1 MEIVIFHSQWFTLLY
16 IYRVPPAKYKNN
28 LNLYNNLKITIMRK
42 NVLISLLAVTGAPVV
57 ALANADVEITKDMW
71 QGDGLTVSPAGEVTV
86 STGKEVSIIKA
97 LAPGKYMLHATV
109 VDNAK
114 IVAVYNNKEYA
125 LDAPFTIEGND
136 RVNVTVKATAVT
148 PGVFKFSDVK
158 FELVFDFDNVP
169 AILALETQLSEIIN
183 STSAAFKAD
192 PAWNDDKTGLK
203 LIGSGLADQIKAIKT
218 GVYEAYDKNELWKGE
233 NSKELKALGE
243 SITAFGNDVK
253 NAAAY
258 VDAYV
263 AATAAYAIAK
273 TDYQNLT
280 DNEWKTATEYTKK
293 LYKEAY
299 ENLGKEIEQFNTDA
313 KAAYDAK
320 QVTSKEDRDAFT
332 KSVYDQI
339 DALKRNIA
347 KANGD
352 NASWTN
358 INSAYQAALGVFNAA
373 TAEINDKMAADGNY
387 ADWNTEALSKI
398 QGAWKQ
404 ISDAYKAIE
413 KDQTQA
419 AAKETEV
426 LKLIQVQQKVI
437 IDTETEYV
445 NKYTTAEANKA
456 AADAKIKTLE
466 DNFKTAKN
474 NPDVQ
479 KDFAKK
485 ITEIDKDITALK
497 SKVAKDYAAP
507 HNILTATYDTDV
519 NAIQSKID
527 ALKTKAADVIENY
540 DIYQELVANL
550 GGETGLMKDLNDAK
564 KVVADLKPAA
574 KEDTYDAAAKF
585 KATADNLQTVIEKI
599 NADVKKAY
607 DERKLNTTTRVDLD
621 KRIADTS
628 AAITQYETDGKAAM
642 ARFDVVSAALKDY
655 NAKLKTLKETVGVNT
670 SVTKTPSTTV
680 EGATYGECITNLEKK
695 ITKIDGDFKA
705 ANGKLDAEHLAAL
718 LAISLDASISND
730 AEALNAQFKADKD
743 KSEADAKVNAAKILY
758 NAANEFIGS
767 IQTRIDNHNTKDWK
781 AGNEDGELGLKYTD
795 LIDRLADIE
804 AELATQKAKV
814 TSFAASADDITAD
827 KAVEAMALLNV
838 IKDVNKINDNLVKLE
853 GEADA
858 QIALVKAENAAAKAV
873 ETAAKKVE
881 DTLDAAKKA
890 FMVTGE
896 NIDTQAKAIQDKV
909 DVVRTDAAA
918 ERAKEKIQEARKDSK
933 DTEGNVVKG
942 LDSRLAELQ
951 KAADDLKT
959 LAQDSTANFDAY
971 VALKKVYTTQEVK
984 LDNKNYTGYTDIFAK
999 VKDLIIANTKDENQK
1014 YYLGLIQ
1021 NTDPKGKY
1029 FKESED
1035 ILKAIEDAY
1044 AAGTAIDQTKE
1055 ITARIKALTA
1065 AVKELP
1071 TLATNDFKA
1080 NEAMVKEGDAVM
1092 TLWNEINTKYNGSD
1106 IAYET
1111 LKPLLDEL
1119 AKIQKEI
1126 KDEQQL
1132 VKDSYAKGE
1141 SAKQKNDVM
1150 KKYSEIRDELKK
1162 KEAFINGGDEYNN
1175 VIAGD
1180 NLNRYNAF
1188 LAAAKKA
1195 EEQYTAGR
1203 DMIKK
1208 YQSVSTEELRAL
1220 VNVATIIDA
1229 QENIYKYF
1237 NLIEDLRNEAKSTY
1251 DATTSPELWDV
1262 KGTYAGTAEVY
1273 ESDLIKAKNALD
1285 KAVND
1290 LVRAELDKKL
1300 TNLNDNQLTPAKAEI
1315 AAYDKNVQKTAF
1327 KDVVDFYN
1335 KLNDNSYRNNP
1346 FLINNLDSDW
1356 KTFDEIEAMLGADL
1370 EQAAKDEWKAMYEG
1384 KYVGAAGTL
1393 TEKDDR
1399 YAGAKNDNEK
1409 WLKALKDYAYDG
1421 AADDL
1426 KAYEKKTKETLDKAV
1441 EAADKAF
1448 KENNMFENI
1457 ETVRGFID
1465 KFYAEAAPV
1474 YKAAKDKAD
1483 KYADNVKAY
1492 GELTADYNTLTAKID
1507 AAKKYYEAF
1516 NIANSAIE
1524 ADIEAAYNIVKGWQA
1539 DLTQQNASAELVNRI
1554 NGNTIAKDKKWYDY
1568 DPITSG
1574 NIYNIYVASNSSEV
1588 AGIRA
1593 EIQSIKEEKNDAV
1606 KKFYGSNTEM
1616 IKTIEKYYDDNC
1628 KNLDKELDD
1637 LLKAF
1642 LDNATDET
1650 AKQDAGLL
1658 ALEKKVA
1665 KAHSGLT
1672 NLWKKDL
1679 IADVLANMN
1688 QIVADAEED
1697 YTAAYAAFGKTHKP
1711 VQKDNEEAFTA
1722 CRDRLDNIKSQIE
1735 TYGDDII
1742 TYDDKVIHVVE
1753 NIVEDIKAARAK
1765 VEAEDVPYIASE
1777 KALGKLKTATD
1788 EFVAEYNRVKTLVD
1802 AYQHQTKPCIIS
1814 GYENWSE
1821 FYNSYYSIVAAN
1833 VEVTNA
1839 KIVEAENLLENGPAS
1854 GLMTETEA
1862 DNIVN
1867 NFAYSA
1873 LTEVEALGAYY
1884 ETILVYG
1891 PNVAN
1896 AYRAMEKAFHSIDI
1910 NVYDENGELDA
1921 AHMAFENRYIAFMNY
1936 IQHFGYDYDGVILTP
1951 DKDINGNVWLDEN
1964 GEPTTAKPRIIY
1976 AKDEKLGVKLVAST
1990 TDALVEEMNALTASA
2005 AENQYVSGD
2014 LTGDREVL
2022 GDDYIAILNAA
2033 LNPESI
2039 EGKTFAAAD
2048 VNGDGKLT
2056 IADVTLIASKI
2067 TNGAFPTMGGV
2078 TPAPMSSAETM
2089 SVSAEDMNGVQRIA
2103 INLNN
2108 HKEYVGCQM
2117 DIVLP
2122 TGMTVVGESVG
2133 NRANGHNVYS
2143 MDVNGVHRVIVSTIE
2158 NNSFVGGDAILY
2170 LDVTGGSVDKLALD
2184 NIIFA
2189 EANGR
2194 ATTIEGNGATGIDG
2208 VEAESGLKQ
2217 KIYSVGGQLLNK
2229 VKQGINIIR
2238 NANGKSQKV
2247 AK

>member
-1 MEIVIFHSQWFTLLY
+1 
-16 IYRVPPAKYKNN
+16 
-28 LNLYNNLKITIMRK
+28 MRK
-42 NVLISLLAVTGAPVV
+42 NVLISLLAVTGAPVA
-57 ALANADVEITKDMW
+57 ALANADVVIDQNVWK
-71 QGDGLTVSPAGEVTV
+71 GDGLTVSPAGEVTV
-86 STGKEVSIIKA
+86 STGKEVSIKKA
-97 LAPGKYMLHATV
+97 LAPGEYMLHATV

-114 IVAVYNNKEYA
+114 IVAVYDGKEYA
-125 LDAPFTIEGND
+125 LDAPFTIKGND
-136 RVNVTVKATAVT
+136 ITEVTVKATAVT
-148 PGVFKFSDVK
+148 PGAFKFSDVK
-158 FELVFDFDNVP
+158 FELKFNFDNVP
-169 AILALETQLSEIIN
+169 AILALETQLSNIIN
-183 STSAAFKAD
+183 DKSEAFKND
-192 PAWNDDKTGLK
+192 PAWNDDKTGFK
-203 LIGSGLADQIKAIKT
+203 LRYSELAHQIDDIKT
-218 GVYEAYDKNELWKGE
+218 GGYKAYVDNELWKGE
-233 NSKELKALGE
+233 NSKELKALAE
-243 SITAFGNDVK
+243 SITAFGKDVE
-253 NAAAY
+253 NAAKY
-258 VDAYV
+258 VDAYA

-273 TDYQNLT
+273 ADYQNLT

-299 ENLGKEIEQFNTDA
+299 ENLGKEIEKFNEDA
-313 KAAYDAK
+313 KAAYNAK
-320 QVTSKEDRDAFT
+320 LVTSKEDREAFT
-332 KSVYDQI
+332 KSVNDQI
-339 DALKRNIA
+339 KALKENIA

-358 INSAYQAALGVFNAA
+358 IDTAYKAALAVFNAA

-426 LKLIQVQQKVI
+426 LKLIQDQQKVI
-437 IDTETEYV
+437 TDTQTAYV
-445 NKYTTAEANKA
+445 NDYTTAEANKA
-456 AADAKIKTLE
+456 AADAQIKTLE

-479 KDFAKK
+479 KDFAKE
-485 ITEIDKDITALK
+485 IAEIDKAITALK
-497 SKVAKDYAAP
+497 SQVAKDYAAP
-507 HNILTATYDTDV
+507 HNILTATYNTDV
-519 NAIQSKID
+519 NAIQGKID

-550 GGETGLMKDLNDAK
+550 GGETGLMKELTDANN
-564 KVVADLKPAA
+564 VVADLKPAA
-574 KEDTYDAAAKF
+574 KEDTYYDVAAKF
-585 KATADNLQTVIEKI
+585 KATADGLQTVIGKI
-599 NADVKKAY
+599 EADVKKAY

-628 AAITQYETDGKAAM
+628 AAITQYETDAKAAM
-642 ARFDVVSAALKDY
+642 ARFDEVSAAIRDY
-655 NAKLKTLKETVGVNT
+655 NAKLETLNGTVDGNG
-670 SVTKTPSTTV
+670 SVTKSPTTTV
-680 EGATYGECITNLEKK
+680 EGTTYQDCIDNLQKK
-695 ITKIDGDFKA
+695 ISKIEGDFTA
-705 ANGKLDAEHLAAL
+705 AKGKLDAEHLAAL

-730 AEALNAQFKADKD
+730 AEVLNASFKADKD

-758 NAANEFIGS
+758 SAANEFIGS
-767 IQTRIDNHNTKDWK
+767 IQTRIDNHNRNDWK

-795 LIDRLADIE
+795 LIGRLAAIE
-804 AELATQKAKV
+804 DDLNTQRAKV
-814 TSFAASADDITAD
+814 TSVAASADDITAD

-838 IKDVNKINDNLVKLE
+838 IKDDVNKINDNLVKLE

-873 ETAAKKVE
+873 EEAAVNVE
-881 DTLDAAKKA
+881 KTLKEAKDAFK
-890 FMVTGE
+890 VTGE

-971 VALKKVYTTQEVK
+971 VALKKVYTTQKVK

-1071 TLATNDFKA
+1071 TLAKNDFDA
-1080 NEAMVKEGDAVM
+1080 NEAMVKEGAAVM

-1132 VKDSYAKGE
+1132 VKDYYANGE
-1141 SAKQKNDVM
+1141 SATQKNDVM

-1162 KEAFINGGDEYNN
+1162 KEAFINGGDEYNS

-1188 LAAAKKA
+1188 LAAAKAA

-1220 VNVATIIDA
+1220 VDVTDIIEA

-1237 NLIEDLRNEAKSTY
+1237 TLIADLRNEAKSTY
-1251 DATTSPELWDV
+1251 DATTSPKLWDV
-1262 KGTYAGTAEVY
+1262 KGTYADTAKKYKE
-1273 ESDLIKAKNALD
+1273 ELENAEKALND
-1285 KAVND
+1285 KVND
-1290 LVRAELDKKL
+1290 EVRKELDKKL
-1300 TNLNDNQLTPAKAEI
+1300 ANLNDNQLTPAKAKI
-1315 AAYDKNVQKTAF
+1315 TAYDLNVQKKAF
-1327 KDVVDFYN
+1327 KDVVDFYD
-1335 KLNDNSYRNNP
+1335 KLNATSYRNDP

-1399 YAGAKNDNEK
+1399 YAGAKNDNDN

-1426 KAYEKKTKETLDKAV
+1426 KAYEKKVKETLDKAV
-1441 EAADKAF
+1441 EAADKAL

-1465 KFYAEAAPV
+1465 RFYAEAAPV
-1474 YKAAKDKAD
+1474 YKAAKAEAD
-1483 KYADNVKAY
+1483 KYADNLKAY
-1492 GELTADYNTLTAKID
+1492 DELTADYNTLTAKID

-1539 DLTQQNASAELVNRI
+1539 ALTQQNASAELVDRI
-1554 NGNTIAKDKKWYDY
+1554 SGNTIEDGKKWYDY
-1568 DPITSG
+1568 HRITSG
-1574 NIYNIYVASNSSEV
+1574 NIYNIYVASNSNEV
-1588 AGIRA
+1588 VGIKA
-1593 EIQSIKEEKNDAV
+1593 EIQSITEEKDDAV
-1606 KKFYGSNTEM
+1606 KKFYGNDTEM

-1722 CRDRLDNIKSQIE
+1722 CRDRLDNIKKQIE

-1753 NIVEDIKAARAK
+1753 NVVKDIKAARAK

-1788 EFVAEYNRVKTLVD
+1788 ELVAEYNRVKTVVD
-1802 AYQHQTKPCIIS
+1802 AYQHLTMVYDITSS
-1814 GYENWSE
+1814 GKEVTYSD
-1821 FYNSYYSIVAAN
+1821 FYNSLYSNVDAN
-1833 VEVTNA
+1833 VEAANA
-1839 KIVEAENLLENGPAS
+1839 KIAEAENLLENGPAT
-1854 GLMTETEA
+1854 GLLTETEV

-1867 NFAYSA
+1867 DFKYRALYSAEAWGAYHETMLVYRQNVVNAYSA
-1873 LTEVEALGAYY
+1873 LEES
-1884 ETILVYG
+1884 
-1891 PNVAN
+1891 
-1896 AYRAMEKAFHSIDI
+1896 FHSIDF
-1910 NVYDENGELDA
+1910 NVYDENGELYA
-1921 AHMAFENRYIAFMNY
+1921 AHVALENRYDAFMKY
-1936 IQHFGYDYDGVILTP
+1936 TSSFSFIDVLTP
-1951 DKDINGNVWLDEN
+1951 EEDINGNEWLDEN
-1964 GEPTTAKPRIIY
+1964 GKPVTSTPSFIY
-1976 AKDEKLGVKLVAST
+1976 AKDEKRGVKLVAST
-1990 TDALVEEMNALTASA
+1990 TDALVEEMNAITASA
-2005 AENQYVSGD
+2005 AENQYVPGDLSGD
-2014 LTGDREVL
+2014 RKVL

-2033 LNPESI
+2033 LNPESV

-2056 IADVTLIASKI
+2056 IADVTLIATKI
-2067 TNGAFPTMGGV
+2067 TKGAFPTMGGV

-2122 TGMTVVGESVG
+2122 AGMTVVGESVG

-2170 LDVTGGSVDKLALD
+2170 LDVTGGSVDKIALD